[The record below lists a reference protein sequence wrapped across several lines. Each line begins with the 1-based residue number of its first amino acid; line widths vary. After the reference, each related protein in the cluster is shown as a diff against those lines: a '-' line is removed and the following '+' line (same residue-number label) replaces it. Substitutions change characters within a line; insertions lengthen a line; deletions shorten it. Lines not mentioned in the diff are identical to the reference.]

1 LRCSVFQSESALGD
15 PGDVKEQSPAFA
27 PCVLCRLIA
36 SSSSVAAT
44 VAPSVRIVPATA
56 KYATELA
63 NANVNVYTLMKLL
76 GKRASGSY
84 VRRSNCRRC
93 QLARAKERS
102 ARSGSAT
109 MSDSP
114 T

>member
-1 LRCSVFQSESALGD
+1 MMLGRIAHRSSEQCCSGEPVFVVG
-15 PGDVKEQSPAFA
+15 
-27 PCVLCRLIA
+27 
-36 SSSSVAAT
+36 SVAAT
-44 VAPSVRIVPATA
+44 VAPSVRTVPATA